1 LGGRTKRIQHNNG
14 PAYLRAT
21 LRLRPPLFEARTML
35 YRLAADSLVLFHLCF
50 ILFVLFG
57 GLLALKWRPVIWL
70 HLPAAAWGVA
80 VEVFHLP
87 CPLTRWEN
95 LLRHLAGQDGYG
107 GGFIEHYILTLIYPA
122 GLTPQ
127 IQLALGALVLVINIA
142 VYTRLIRRYVQP

>member
-1 LGGRTKRIQHNNG
+1 MH
-14 PAYLRAT
+14 A
-21 LRLRPPLFEARTML
+21 ML

-57 GLLALKWRPVIWL
+57 GLLALKWRPLIWL

-95 LLRHLAGQDGYG
+95 LFRHLAGQDGYG

-127 IQLALGALVLVINIA
+127 IQWVLGAVVLLINIA
-142 VYTRLIRRYVQP
+142 VYTRLIRRSRQA

>member
-1 LGGRTKRIQHNNG
+1 
-14 PAYLRAT
+14 
-21 LRLRPPLFEARTML
+21 ML
-35 YRLAADSLVLFHLCF
+35 YRLAADSLVLFHLSF

-57 GLLALKWRPVIWL
+57 GLLALKWRPVILL

-95 LLRHLAGQDGYG
+95 LFRQLAGQDGYG
-107 GGFIEHYILTLIYPA
+107 GGFIEHYILAMIYPA

-127 IQLALGALVLVINIA
+127 IQLGLGAFVLLINVA
-142 VYTRLIRRYVQP
+142 VYVRLIRRS

>member
-1 LGGRTKRIQHNNG
+1 
-14 PAYLRAT
+14 
-21 LRLRPPLFEARTML
+21 ML
-35 YRLAADSLVLFHLCF
+35 LRLAADSLVLFHLGF

-57 GLLALKWRPVIWL
+57 GLLALKWRPVMWL

-95 LLRHLAGQDGYG
+95 LLRHLAGQEGYG
-107 GGFIEHYILTLIYPA
+107 AGFIEHYIIPLIYPA

-127 IQLALGALVLVINIA
+127 IQLGLGALVLLINIA
-142 VYTRLIRRYVQP
+142 VYARLIRRGPRAGN

>member
-1 LGGRTKRIQHNNG
+1 
-14 PAYLRAT
+14 
-21 LRLRPPLFEARTML
+21 ML

-57 GLLALKWRPVIWL
+57 GLLALKWRPLIWL

-80 VEVFHLP
+80 VEVFHLS

-95 LLRHLAGQDGYG
+95 LLRHMAGQEGYG
-107 GGFIEHYILTLIYPA
+107 AGFIEHYILALIYPA

-127 IQLALGALVLVINIA
+127 IQLGLGALVLLINIA
-142 VYTRLIRRYVQP
+142 VYGHLIRRYRQA

>member
-1 LGGRTKRIQHNNG
+1 
-14 PAYLRAT
+14 
-21 LRLRPPLFEARTML
+21 ML
-35 YRLAADSLVLFHLCF
+35 LRLAADSLVLFHLGF

-57 GLLALKWRPVIWL
+57 GLLALKWRPVMWL

-95 LLRHLAGQDGYG
+95 LLRQLAGQEGYG
-107 GGFIEHYILTLIYPA
+107 GGFIEHYVLALIYPA

-127 IQLALGALVLVINIA
+127 IQLGLGALVLLVNLT
-142 VYTRLIRRYVQP
+142 VYGWIIRHWQQR